1 LSQSKVSLAL
11 NKLKNFFKKLAA
23 AIVLSVI
30 LSISLSTNMSFA
42 ADETPVNETSA
53 KLNTN
58 LGDKTEQ
65 ALIFA
70 NDKLCLD
77 LTDPKE
83 SSKVIV
89 VLEEPIFQPSG
100 SEIPGDEGC
109 YSQKGNPE
117 FKVCTCYRNSYTYTQ
132 KAGTEFSKVRTDSEI
147 LKECSK
153 TAKAEY
159 EKNQSSD
166 SKTRFAC
173 QEVQVLFCNGGT
185 CLLNSYIGMIYRWAA
200 TIVGL
205 ISVIV
210 IIISA
215 IQLSLAGGDQSA
227 VDSAKTRILQSIGG
241 LAVLFL
247 SAVIL
252 NAINPNFFILG

>member
-1 LSQSKVSLAL
+1 MKTFL
-11 NKLKNFFKKLAA
+11 KKLAA
-23 AIVLSVI
+23 SLVLSVI
-30 LSISLSTNMSFA
+30 LSISLSTGLSFA
-42 ADETPVNETSA
+42 AESTTVEN
-53 KLNTN
+53 
-58 LGDKTEQ
+58 KTEQ
-65 ALIFA
+65 ASVFA
-70 NDKLCLD
+70 NDEKCLD
-77 LTDPKE
+77 LNDPKE
-83 SSKVIV
+83 SGKVIV

-100 SEIPGDEGC
+100 SAIPGDKGC
-109 YSQKGNPE
+109 YSQDGNPE
-117 FKVCTCYRNSYTYTQ
+117 FKVCTCYRNTYTYTQ
-132 KAGTEFSKVRTDSEI
+132 KFGTEFSKTVKTDPAI

-153 TAKAEY
+153 TAKAAY
-159 EKNQSSD
+159 EKQRASGDKKAS
-166 SKTRFAC
+166 FAC
-173 QEVQVLFCNGGT
+173 QEIQVLFCNGGT